1 MVEFLD
7 EVGIDR
13 FLEVV
18 SVVVL
23 DAVNVVAVEGSDEF
37 ALEREACVYP
47 QLQLEF
53 VEECV
58 AENVVELVVEF
69 RSLAVQ
75 NQSGMD

>member
-1 MVEFLD
+1 MVEFID
-7 EVGIDR
+7 NVGIDG

-23 DAVNVVAVEGSDEF
+23 DVVSVVVVESDEF

-53 VEECV
+53 SEKNEP
-58 AENVVELVVEF
+58 
-69 RSLAVQ
+69 
-75 NQSGMD
+75 